1 MKKLLKSIIYGFIC
15 EQCTKALFME
25 DLVNNCNL
33 EKKEKKEN
41 AERKNVNVQMRNP
54 NTGCVW

>member
-1 MKKLLKSIIYGFIC
+1 MKKLLKSVIYGFIC

-25 DLVNNCNL
+25 DLVNNCNS

-41 AERKNVNVQMRNP
+41 AERKNMNVQMRNP
-54 NTGCVW
+54 NT